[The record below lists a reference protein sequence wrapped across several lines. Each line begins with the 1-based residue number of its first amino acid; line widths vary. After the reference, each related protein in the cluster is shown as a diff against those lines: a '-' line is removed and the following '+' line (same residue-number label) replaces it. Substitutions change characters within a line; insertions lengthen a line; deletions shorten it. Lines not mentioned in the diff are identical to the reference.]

1 MGKVSNS
8 KASTSSLSNVDA
20 VGGRAVQPKKKN
32 IKTNR
37 LRCPHCDYRTNRSGD
52 MRRHLLLHKIR
63 SNHPCPLCSYST
75 VRSRNLT
82 QHLNQHH
89 SNNSTE
95 DKSLLNCN
103 ICEFST
109 RDKRSYRVHEKRHE
123 EMSTHGCKICSFSA
137 PHLDVLDEHVKY
149 HHLKRQQIL
158 KQVYHQLVILIC
170 STSSLKKKILL
181 ILDAKESIS

>member
-1 MGKVSNS
+1 MGKIANS
-8 KASTSSLSNVDA
+8 KASTSSLSNVD

-32 IKTNR
+32 LKTNG

-52 MRRHLLLHKIR
+52 MRRHLSLHKIR
-63 SNHPCPLCSYST
+63 SNHTCPLCSYST
-75 VRSRNLT
+75 VGSRNLT

-89 SNNSTE
+89 SNNS
-95 DKSLLNCN
+95 SLLNCN

-123 EMSTHGCKICSFSA
+123 EKSTHRCKICGFSA
-137 PHLDVLDEHVKY
+137 PRLDVLDEHVKY

-158 KQVYHQLVILIC
+158 KQV
-170 STSSLKKKILL
+170 
-181 ILDAKESIS
+181 